1 MRGIKFA
8 EQSKKFFKN
17 FSAGDECHRQKSKRK
32 SVNFFSTFAP
42 QAARVSQNFAKQN
55 EKLISAHSLRDE
67 KTKNNI
73 LAC

>member
-1 MRGIKFA
+1 MSPTKV
-8 EQSKKFFKN
+8 EKKKC
-17 FSAGDECHRQKSKRK
+17 EL
-32 SVNFFSTFAP
+32 FSTFAP